1 MNKKIRVGIIYGG
14 KSGEHDV
21 SLSTAKAVIGE
32 FDFDK
37 YEVFPFYITKQGEWR
52 AGAQLL
58 APVDD
63 KKRLT
68 FEDGAV
74 VGENSRALTPLFG
87 SLSGGAA
94 AASAPA
100 ALSGAAAAKEVVI
113 ASNGGAAEAQEVDVV
128 FPLLHGTFGEDGTI
142 QGMLEMLNIPYVGAG
157 VLASAVGMDKV
168 AMKKMFASE
177 GLPQCVYRYFTR
189 SQWERDRSF
198 YLMEIEMSLGYP
210 CFVKPAN
217 LGSSVGV
224 SKARNREEL
233 IEAVREAFQFDR
245 KVIVEEFVE
254 AREIEVSVLGNDQPR
269 ASVPGEIASSS
280 EFYDYKAKY
289 IDGKSVMTIPA
300 DIPLETAQE
309 AQELAIRAFQ
319 AIDGTG
325 LSRVDFFLRKD
336 DGKLLINEINT
347 LPGFTP
353 FSMYPLLWKES
364 GLTYRELLDELIR
377 LAIERHQEK
386 QSIKYGL
393 DD

>member
-68 FEDGAV
+68 FENGAV
-74 VGENSRALTPLFG
+74 VGENSSALTPLFG
-87 SLSGGAA
+87 ALTGSTA

-100 ALSGAAAAKEVVI
+100 VSAAAAAPKEVLV
-113 ASNGGAAEAQEVDVV
+113 AAAGGAVDAHEVDVV

-189 SQWERDRSF
+189 SQWERDRSY

-233 IEAVREAFQFDR
+233 IEAVREALQFDR
-245 KVIVEEFVE
+245 KVIVEEFVD

-325 LSRVDFFLRKD
+325 LSRVDFFLKKD
-336 DGKLLINEINT
+336 DGKLLLNEINT